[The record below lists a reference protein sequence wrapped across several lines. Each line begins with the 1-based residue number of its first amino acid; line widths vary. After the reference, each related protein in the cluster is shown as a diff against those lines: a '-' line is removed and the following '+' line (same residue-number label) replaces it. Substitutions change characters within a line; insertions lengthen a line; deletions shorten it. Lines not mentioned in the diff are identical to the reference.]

1 MGLLW
6 RPSSVFDDGSDHIP
20 SGFSEEMLPVVG
32 FWEVDAIAKS
42 IEGTRGPS
50 QQPALLRH
58 ATQPDS
64 AMRWTDRVNAM
75 AQAQKRF
82 ANAHRMFAL
91 NLKNAVLVRAPRA
104 ADRLEVA
111 Q

>member
-64 AMRWTDRVNAM
+64 AMRWTARVNAIT
-75 AQAQKRF
+75 QAQERF
-82 ANAHRMFAL
+82 VSEGIEISRKESTTKTGARQVE
-91 NLKNAVLVRAPRA
+91 AV
-104 ADRLEVA
+104 
-111 Q
+111 